1 VRSEEERVLEKVVP
15 ERDFAISGGFAIVD
29 GPVLENSLVFNSRL
43 F

>member
-15 ERDFAISGGFAIVD
+15 ERDFAISGGFTIVE
-29 GPVLENSLVFNSRL
+29 GLVLENSLAFNSRL